1 MADVTI
7 TGIVE
12 QINASS
18 NYYNI
23 ASTAYGYCTTAAGTT
38 EKAVTIAGF
47 KYIHGV
53 TIHVKFQYANTAPNP
68 TLNVSSE
75 GARPMMLYGNTPMG
89 TDDDTDGWKANAV
102 ISLTYEKVND
112 TTGYWYRNSGYNTKN
127 PGTVTSVRV

>member
-1 MADVTI
+1 MAENTAVGLI
-7 TGIVE
+7 E

-18 NYYNI
+18 NLYNL
-23 ASTAYGYCTTAAGTT
+23 ASTAYGYCTTAAGTA

-47 KYIHGV
+47 KYIDGV
-53 TIHVKFQYANTAPNP
+53 TIHVKFQNANTASNP

-75 GARPMMLYGNTPMG
+75 GAKPMMLYGTTAMG

-102 ISLTYEKVND
+102 ISFTYVEVD
-112 TTGYWYRNSGYNTKN
+112 STHAYWYRNSGYNSKN